1 MILSTKT
8 ESNLN
13 KMLRATI
20 CVFVLCNLRSSVFSQ
35 LLPDDD
41 TVDLV
46 QGTLRGSSRILDGR
60 RVYYFLG
67 IPYAEPPLSNRRFR
81 PSSPH
86 NGWTVNNL
94 MFLRLNGYA
103 EIKLTRESK
112 SDMNENTATIYYN
125 VASEQCYMFTS
136 SSFIGNLVVRTAYHI

>member
-1 MILSTKT
+1 MILNTKT

-13 KMLRATI
+13 KMLRVSI
-20 CVFVLCNLRSSVFSQ
+20 CVFVLCILRSGVFGQ

-67 IPYAEPPLSNRRFR
+67 VPYAEPPLSNRRFR

-86 NGWTVNNL
+86 NGWTVKYD
-94 MFLRLNGYA
+94 F
-103 EIKLTRESK
+103 
-112 SDMNENTATIYYN
+112 NTLI
-125 VASEQCYMFTS
+125 
-136 SSFIGNLVVRTAYHI
+136 FI